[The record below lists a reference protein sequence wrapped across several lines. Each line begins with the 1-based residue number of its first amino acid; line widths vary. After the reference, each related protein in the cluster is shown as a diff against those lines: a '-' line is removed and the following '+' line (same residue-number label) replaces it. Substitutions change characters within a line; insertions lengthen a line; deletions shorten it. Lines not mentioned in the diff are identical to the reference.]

1 MHLAILT
8 LTLRKSIQMYKI
20 HSEKLFLL
28 IFEVFILNI
37 EPFTSIFNVIML
49 KFNVLLLPETYGL
62 CQSSL

>member
-37 EPFTSIFNVIML
+37 EPFTSIFNVIMP